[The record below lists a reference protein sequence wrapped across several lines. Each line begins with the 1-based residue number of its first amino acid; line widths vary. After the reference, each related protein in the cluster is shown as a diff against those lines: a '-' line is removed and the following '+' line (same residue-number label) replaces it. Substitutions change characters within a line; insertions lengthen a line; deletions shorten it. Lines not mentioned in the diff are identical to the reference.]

1 VTAGLCRCGFS
12 PTATHLRFYGLGSAL
27 SVSEMQR
34 MLNPG
39 SRRAVAKNRSQVN
52 YFHLNF
58 FLYKT
63 IRFMNTCCRSNK
75 KLIKKS
81 CVVSKNCDNSLGIPS
96 NKKPESTENDSPST
110 SD

>member
-1 VTAGLCRCGFS
+1 VTAGLCRCVFS
-12 PTATHLRFYGLGSAL
+12 PAATHLRFYGLGSAL
-27 SVSEMQR
+27 IVSEMQR
-34 MLNPG
+34 MLNAG
-39 SRRAVAKNRSQVN
+39 SRCATAKNRLQVN
-52 YFHLNF
+52 YFHLIF

-63 IRFMNTCCRSNK
+63 IRFMNVRRHTNK

>member
-1 VTAGLCRCGFS
+1 
-12 PTATHLRFYGLGSAL
+12 
-27 SVSEMQR
+27 M
-34 MLNPG
+34 
-39 SRRAVAKNRSQVN
+39 KNGSQVN
-52 YFHLNF
+52 YFHLIF
-58 FLYKT
+58 LLYKT
-63 IRFMNTCCRSNK
+63 IRFMNTCRLSNK